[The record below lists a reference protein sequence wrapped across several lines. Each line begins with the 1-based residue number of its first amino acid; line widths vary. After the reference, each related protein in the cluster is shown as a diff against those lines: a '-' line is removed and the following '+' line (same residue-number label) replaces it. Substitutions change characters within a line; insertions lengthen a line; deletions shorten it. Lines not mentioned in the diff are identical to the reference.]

1 MEVDTKVKLISA
13 EKDERLIDIGL
24 LNLSETL
31 KTIYE
36 SYNNDNAI
44 AEVPLKEINTKNL
57 DLIIK
62 FLEHYKD
69 TCKEIKEIPKP
80 FPDSVDEAMFKKLL
94 NNDEFIFKYLKDL
107 SVSESISL
115 INAANHFK

>member
-24 LNLSETL
+24 LNQSETL

-44 AEVPLKEINTKNL
+44 PEVL
-57 DLIIK
+57 
-62 FLEHYKD
+62 
-69 TCKEIKEIPKP
+69 
-80 FPDSVDEAMFKKLL
+80 
-94 NNDEFIFKYLKDL
+94 
-107 SVSESISL
+107 
-115 INAANHFK
+115 